1 MLKLGL
7 NDAAADLF
15 NRLLIEGKTAHLLRQ
30 GRYLTTL
37 PTLARDFKVAT
48 QWLSEEVLENI

>member
-7 NDAAADLF
+7 NEAAADIF
-15 NRLLIEGKTAHLLRQ
+15 NRLLIEGEPAHLLRQ

-37 PTLARDFKVAT
+37 PTPVHDFKATT
-48 QWLSEEVLENI
+48 QWLSK